1 MNSSLLLGIG
11 FLAQGL
17 FSARFLIQL
26 VKSEKAGKVLSP
38 VIFWQLSLVAS
49 FLLLVYGTFR
59 QDLVIVG
66 GQLVGYFIYIRNLKI
81 QNAWQLFP
89 KWIRWS
95 FILLPMLF
103 LGYLVFHAHY
113 DFHSLVHNSEISG
126 MLLTW
131 GTLGQVIFTTRFAVQ
146 WFESERN
153 KESQFP
159 LSFWYISL
167 VGAVLIASYAIL
179 RKDSVLFIGQAF
191 GILVYGRNLMIHYGK
206 TNDARLSF
214 LDRIKS
220 MRMTL
225 LLAFVTMTLFFNLGA
240 WSVTESSEARYAQIA
255 KEMIQ
260 TGDWLHPQ
268 LMGIYHYHKPPMTY
282 WLTALSYKVMGV
294 SPFSARFLLQ
304 ISILLQIGLV
314 YKIALIFF
322 KRSSAAFLSAML
334 YASFPALIIGSR
346 ALTTDTFLTLFVLA
360 ALYFWF
366 DFLED
371 KKKWKLI
378 LCYAFLGIGFLTK
391 GPVVLVVPLLIWVH
405 QGLVMKQRMGA
416 FKIHLA
422 GIVLMLGIGLSWF
435 VFLYLEDD
443 RFLNYFL
450 FKHTIDRF
458 ATDTFHRGQ
467 PFWFYGAVL
476 LGTAFPWVI
485 ILLKKIPL
493 KKTDF
498 VNKGALL
505 VMWVLLPLIF
515 FSLSQSKLVLY
526 ILPLYSGLAIGAI
539 YYWEKLMDS
548 QHKICERWQ
557 LGFHVLLM
565 MSLVAL
571 PLIDPKISLNFK
583 FYFIWFITASLLVA
597 MQKVD
602 IRRVDRTVISA
613 LIFTMG
619 LTGMST
625 YFMSQNAGLTND
637 TRNVTAWLHQ
647 NNPELRELIV
657 YNKRLPSILFNSDLK
672 VISVYDGDESLNRE
686 TQFQQNDNWKF
697 SLINLQSD
705 STWIT
710 EEAPNMSIWI
720 SKCGKDLP
728 TPNSSISWT
737 QLKVIDGWVISKLNT
752 KANTF

>member
-1 MNSSLLLGIG
+1 MNSWVLLGVG

-81 QNAWQLFP
+81 QNAWQIFP

-95 FILLPMLF
+95 FMLLPLLF
-103 LGYLVFHAHY
+103 LGYLVLHAHY
-113 DFHSLVHNSEISG
+113 DFRSLVHNPEISG

-131 GTLGQVIFTTRFAVQ
+131 GTLGQVIFTTRFVVQ
-146 WFESERN
+146 WLDAERT

-191 GILVYGRNLMIHYGK
+191 GILVYVRNLMIHFGSANEEK
-206 TNDARLSF
+206 LSF

-225 LLAFVTMTLFFNLGA
+225 LLVFVGMVLFFNLGA
-240 WSVTESSEARYAQIA
+240 WSVTESSEARYAQIS
-255 KEMIQ
+255 KEMVQ

-268 LMGIYHYHKPPMTY
+268 LMGIYHYHKPPVTY
-282 WLTALSYKVMGV
+282 WLTALSYKVLGI

-304 ISILLQIGLV
+304 ISVLLQIWLV
-314 YKIALIFF
+314 YKLALLFF
-322 KRSSAAFLSAML
+322 KRSNPAFLSAML

-346 ALTTDTFLTLFVLA
+346 ALTTDTFLALFVLA

-366 DFLED
+366 DFLE
-371 KKKWKLI
+371 KRKGYLLI
-378 LCYAFLGIGFLTK
+378 LCYVFLGIGFLTK
-391 GPVVLVVPLLIWVH
+391 GPVVLIVPLLIWIY
-405 QGLVMKQRMGA
+405 QGLVMKQKMGSMRL
-416 FKIHLA
+416 HLV
-422 GIVLMLGIGLSWF
+422 GIALMLGFGLSWF
-435 VFLYLEDD
+435 VFLHVEDD

-467 PFWFYGAVL
+467 PFWFYGVVL
-476 LGTAFPWVI
+476 LGTAFPWVL
-485 ILLKKIPL
+485 ILLRKIPL
-493 KKTDF
+493 KRADF
-498 VNKGALL
+498 VKNGTLL
-505 VMWVLLPLIF
+505 VMWVLLPLLF

-539 YYWEKLMDS
+539 YYWEKLTDP
-548 QHKICERWQ
+548 QQKTWERWQ
-557 LGFHVLLM
+557 LGFHVLLLIALV
-565 MSLVAL
+565 SLH
-571 PLIDPKISLNFK
+571 LIDPKISLNFK
-583 FYFIWFITASLLVA
+583 FYFIWFITVSLLAA

-613 LIFTMG
+613 FIFTMG

-625 YFMSQNAGLTND
+625 YFMSQNPGLTND
-637 TRNVTAWLHQ
+637 THRVTEWITQ
-647 NNPELRELIV
+647 NEPATKEVII
-657 YNKRLPSILFNSDLK
+657 YNKRLPSVLFNSDLK

-686 TQFQQNDNWKF
+686 TQFQQNDKWES
-697 SLINLQSD
+697 SLINLKSD
-705 STWIT
+705 STWII
-710 EEAPNMSIWI
+710 EKAPNNSIWI
-720 SKCGKDLP
+720 FKERNQLPDLKGLG
-728 TPNSSISWT
+728 IWEEL
-737 QLKVIDGWVISKLNT
+737 QLVDGWRIVQ
-752 KANTF
+752 FHR

>member
-1 MNSSLLLGIG
+1 MNSALLLGIG

-26 VKSEKAGKVLSP
+26 IKSEKAGKVLSP
-38 VIFWQLSLVAS
+38 VIFWQLSLIAS

-59 QDLVIVG
+59 QDMVIVG

-89 KWIRWS
+89 SWIRLG
-95 FILLPMLF
+95 FLFLPILF

-113 DFHSLVHNSEISG
+113 DFRSLVHNPEISG

-131 GTLGQVIFTTRFAVQ
+131 GTLGQVIFTTRFVVQ
-146 WFESERN
+146 WYESERS

-191 GILVYGRNLMIHYGK
+191 GILVYVRNIMIQDGAVNEAK
-206 TNDARLSF
+206 FSF

-220 MRMTL
+220 IRMIL
-225 LLAFVTMTLFFNLGA
+225 LLAFVAMALFFNLGA
-240 WSVTESSEARYAQIA
+240 WSVTESSEARYAEIA
-255 KEMIQ
+255 KEMVQ

-282 WLTALSYKVMGV
+282 WLTALSYKVMGI

-304 ISILLQIGLV
+304 ISVLLQIWLV

-322 KRSSAAFLSAML
+322 KRSNPAFLSAML
-334 YASFPALIIGSR
+334 YASFPSLIIGSR
-346 ALTTDTFLTLFVLA
+346 ALTTDTFLALFVLA

-366 DFLED
+366 NFLED
-371 KKKWKLI
+371 KRPLNLLI
-378 LCYAFLGIGFLTK
+378 CYAFLGIGFLTK
-391 GPVVLVVPLLIWVH
+391 GPVVLIVPVLIWIY
-405 QGLVMKQRMGA
+405 QGLAMKQNMGSL
-416 FKIHLA
+416 KIHLA
-422 GIVLMLGIGLSWF
+422 GIALMFGIGLSWF
-435 VFLYLEDD
+435 VFLQAEDD

-467 PFWFYGAVL
+467 PIWFYAVVL
-476 LGTAFPWVI
+476 LVTAFPWVI
-485 ILLKKIPL
+485 ILLQKIPL
-493 KKTDF
+493 KRADIG
-498 VNKGALL
+498 NKGALL

-526 ILPLYSGLAIGAI
+526 ILPLYSGLAIGSI
-539 YYWEKLMDS
+539 YYWERLVDS
-548 QHKICERWQ
+548 KQKIWERLQ
-557 LGFHVLLM
+557 LGFHVLVMLA
-565 MSLVAL
+565 LVAL
-571 PLIDPKISLNFK
+571 PLIDSKITLNFK
-583 FYFIWFITASLLVA
+583 FYFIWFITASLLSA
-597 MQKVD
+597 IQKVD
-602 IRRVDRTVISA
+602 IFRVDRTVISA
-613 LIFTMG
+613 FIFTMG

-625 YFMSQNAGLTND
+625 YFMSQNPGLTND
-637 TRNVTAWLHQ
+637 THRVTEWILK
-647 NNPELRELIV
+647 NKPSTKEVFI
-657 YNKRLPSILFNSDLK
+657 YNKRLPSVLFNSNLK

-686 TQFQQNDNWKF
+686 TQFQDNQEWK
-697 SLINLQSD
+697 SNLINLQSD
-705 STWIT
+705 STWIFQK
-710 EEAPNMSIWI
+710 AADRSIWI
-720 SKCGKDLP
+720 SKGKNELPDLKGSGKWIELQ
-728 TPNSSISWT
+728 TVDAWRIT
-737 QLKVIDGWVISKLNT
+737 QFQRGC
-752 KANTF
+752 

>member
-1 MNSSLLLGIG
+1 MNNSLLLGIG

-17 FSARFLIQL
+17 FSARFVIQL

-38 VIFWQLSLVAS
+38 VVFWQLSLIAS

-66 GQLVGYFIYIRNLKI
+66 GQIVGYFIYIRNLKI

-89 KWIRWS
+89 RWIRLG
-95 FILLPMLF
+95 FLFLPILF

-113 DFHSLVHNSEISG
+113 DFHSLVHNPEISG

-131 GTLGQVIFTTRFAVQ
+131 GTLGQIVFTTRFVVQ
-146 WFESERN
+146 WFESERS

-191 GILVYGRNLMIHYGK
+191 GILVYGRNLMIHFGK
-206 TNDARLSF
+206 ANEAKLSF

-220 MRMTL
+220 VRMTL
-225 LLAFVTMTLFFNLGA
+225 LLAFVGMALFLNLGA

-255 KEMIQ
+255 KEMVQ

-304 ISILLQIGLV
+304 ISVLLQIWLV

-322 KRSSAAFLSAML
+322 KRSNPAFLSAML

-346 ALTTDTFLTLFVLA
+346 ALTTDTFLTLFVLT

-366 DFLED
+366 GFLED
-371 KKKWKLI
+371 KKPWKLL
-378 LCYAFLGIGFLTK
+378 LCYVFLGIGFLTK
-391 GPVVLVVPLLIWVH
+391 GPVVLIIPVLIWIY
-405 QGLVMKQRMGA
+405 QGLVMKKKMGA
-416 FKIHLA
+416 LKIHLA
-422 GIVLMLGIGLSWF
+422 GIALMLGIGLSWF
-435 VFLYLEDD
+435 VLLQSEDD

-458 ATDTFHRGQ
+458 ASDAFHRGQ

-493 KKTDF
+493 KRTDF
-498 VNKGALL
+498 GTQGALL
-505 VMWVLLPLIF
+505 VMWVLLPLVF

-539 YYWEKLMDS
+539 NYWEKLTDS
-548 QHKICERWQ
+548 QQKIWEQWQ
-557 LGFHVLLM
+557 QGFHVLLM
-565 MSLVAL
+565 LALVAL
-571 PLIDPKISLNFK
+571 PLIEPKISLNFK
-583 FYFIWFITASLLVA
+583 FYFIWFITASILAAL
-597 MQKVD
+597 QKVE
-602 IRRVDRTVISA
+602 IRRMDRTVISA
-613 LIFTMG
+613 FIFTMG

-625 YFMSQNAGLTND
+625 YFMSQNPGLTND
-637 TRNVTAWLHQ
+637 THRVTEWIKKNEATAK
-647 NNPELRELIV
+647 EVII
-657 YNKRLPSILFNSDLK
+657 YNKRLPSVLFNSDLE

-686 TQFQQNDNWKF
+686 TQFQENEGWKGR
-697 SLINLQSD
+697 LINLQAD
-705 STWIT
+705 PDWIV
-710 EEAPNMSIWI
+710 ERAVDHSIWI
-720 SKCGKDLP
+720 SKAGKRLPDLKGRGEW
-728 TPNSSISWT
+728 NE
-737 QLKVIDGWVISKLNT
+737 LEVVDGWRVLELVKSNKP
-752 KANTF
+752 

>member
-1 MNSSLLLGIG
+1 MNSSFLLWIG

-89 KWIRWS
+89 KWIQLG
-95 FILLPMLF
+95 FVFLPILF

-113 DFHSLVHNSEISG
+113 DFRSLVHNPEISG

-131 GTLGQVIFTTRFAVQ
+131 GTLGQVIFTTRFVVQ
-146 WFESERN
+146 WFESERS
-153 KESQFP
+153 KESEFP

-191 GILVYGRNLMIHYGK
+191 GVLVYGRNLMIHYGAANEAK
-206 TNDARLSF
+206 LSF

-220 MRMTL
+220 MRMIL
-225 LLAFVTMTLFFNLGA
+225 LLALVGMALFFNLGA
-240 WSVTESSEARYAQIA
+240 WSVTESSEARYAEIA
-255 KEMIQ
+255 KEMVQ

-268 LMGIYHYHKPPMTY
+268 LMGIYHYHKPPVAY
-282 WLTALSYKVMGV
+282 WLTALSYKVLGI

-304 ISILLQIGLV
+304 ISVLLQIWLV

-322 KRSSAAFLSAML
+322 RRSNPAFLSAML
-334 YASFPALIIGSR
+334 YASFPTLIIGSR
-346 ALTTDTFLTLFVLA
+346 ALTTDTFLALFVLA

-366 DFLED
+366 VFLED
-371 KKKWKLI
+371 KKPWKL
-378 LCYAFLGIGFLTK
+378 LVCYAFLGIGFLTK
-391 GPVVLVVPLLIWVH
+391 GPVVLIVPLLIWIYQV
-405 QGLVMKQRMGA
+405 LVIKQKMGS

-476 LGTAFPWVI
+476 LGTAFPWVS

-493 KKTDF
+493 KRVDF
-498 VNKGALL
+498 VKQGALL
-505 VMWVLLPLIF
+505 VMWVLLPLVF

-539 YYWEKLMDS
+539 YYWEKLSDS
-548 QHKICERWQ
+548 QQRLWERWQ
-557 LGFHVLLM
+557 LGFHVILM
-565 MSLVAL
+565 IVLASLT
-571 PLIDPKISLNFK
+571 LIGPKITLNYK
-583 FYFIWFITASLLVA
+583 FYFIWFMTASLLLTL
-597 MQKVD
+597 QKVD
-602 IRRVDRTVISA
+602 IRRMERAVISA
-613 LIFTMG
+613 FIFTMG

-625 YFMSQNAGLTND
+625 YFMSQNPGLTND
-637 TRNVTAWLHQ
+637 THRVTEWIMKNKPATK
-647 NNPELRELIV
+647 EVIIF
-657 YNKRLPSILFNSDLK
+657 NKRLPSVLFNSVLE

-686 TQFQQNDNWKF
+686 TQFQQNKKWE
-697 SLINLQSD
+697 SELIDLQSD
-705 STWIT
+705 SAWIIDK
-710 EEAPNMSIWI
+710 APNNSIWI
-720 SKCGKDLP
+720 SKEKKELPDLKERG
-728 TPNSSISWT
+728 SWMEL
-737 QLKVIDGWVISKLNT
+737 QVVDGWRIT
-752 KANTF
+752 QFQRAE

>member
-1 MNSSLLLGIG
+1 MNSWVLLGVG

-89 KWIRWS
+89 KWVRWS
-95 FILLPMLF
+95 FILLPLLF

-113 DFHSLVHNSEISG
+113 DFHSLVHNPEISG

-131 GTLGQVIFTTRFAVQ
+131 GTLGQVIFTTRFVVQ
-146 WFESERN
+146 WFEAERS

-191 GILVYGRNLMIHYGK
+191 GILVYVRNLMIHYGAANEEK
-206 TNDARLSF
+206 LSF

-225 LLAFVTMTLFFNLGA
+225 LLVFVGMVLFFNLGA

-255 KEMIQ
+255 KEMVQ

-268 LMGIYHYHKPPMTY
+268 LMGIYHYHKPPVTY
-282 WLTALSYKVMGV
+282 WLTALSYEVMGI

-304 ISILLQIGLV
+304 ISVLLQIWLV
-314 YKIALIFF
+314 YKLALLFF
-322 KRSSAAFLSAML
+322 KRSNPAFLSAML

-346 ALTTDTFLTLFVLA
+346 ALTTDTFLALFVLA

-366 DFLED
+366 DFLE
-371 KKKWKLI
+371 KRKGYLLI
-378 LCYAFLGIGFLTK
+378 LCYVFLGIGFLTK
-391 GPVVLVVPLLIWVH
+391 GPVVLIVPLLIWAY
-405 QGLVMKQRMGA
+405 QGLVMKQKMGSV
-416 FKIHLA
+416 KIHLA
-422 GIVLMLGIGLSWF
+422 GIALMLGIGLSWF
-435 VFLYLEDD
+435 VLLHLEDE
-443 RFLNYFL
+443 RFLDYFL

-467 PFWFYGAVL
+467 PFWFYAVVL
-476 LGTAFPWVI
+476 LGTAFPWI
-485 ILLKKIPL
+485 LILLRKIPL
-493 KKTDF
+493 KRADF
-498 VNKGALL
+498 VKKGAML
-505 VMWVLLPLIF
+505 VMWVLLPLVF

-539 YYWEKLMDS
+539 YYWEKLRDP
-548 QHKICERWQ
+548 QQKIWERLQ
-557 LGFHVLLM
+557 LGFHALLM
-565 MSLVAL
+565 LALVAF
-571 PLIDPKISLNFK
+571 PLIDSKISLNFK
-583 FYFIWFITASLLVA
+583 FYFIWFITASLLAA

-602 IRRVDRTVISA
+602 IRRVERTVIYA
-613 LIFTMG
+613 FIFTMG

-647 NNPELRELIV
+647 NKPELKEVIV
-657 YNKRLPSILFNSDLK
+657 YNKRLPSVLFNSDLK

-686 TQFQQNDNWKF
+686 TQFQQNEDWK
-697 SLINLQSD
+697 SGLINLQFD
-705 STWIT
+705 STWIL
-710 EEAPNMSIWI
+710 EKAPDNSIWI
-720 SKCGKDLP
+720 SKERKELPDLRG
-728 TPNSSISWT
+728 NGEWKELEI
-737 QLKVIDGWVISKLNT
+737 VDGWKILELRMN
-752 KANTF
+752 

>member
-1 MNSSLLLGIG
+1 MNSWVLLGVG

-81 QNAWQLFP
+81 QNAWQIFP

-95 FILLPMLF
+95 FMLLPLLF
-103 LGYLVFHAHY
+103 LGYLVLHAHY
-113 DFHSLVHNSEISG
+113 DFRSLVHNPEISG

-131 GTLGQVIFTTRFAVQ
+131 GTLGQVIFTTRFVVQ
-146 WFESERN
+146 WLDAERT

-191 GILVYGRNLMIHYGK
+191 GILVYVRNLMIHFGSANEEK
-206 TNDARLSF
+206 LSF

-225 LLAFVTMTLFFNLGA
+225 LLVFVGMVLFFNLGA
-240 WSVTESSEARYAQIA
+240 WSVTESSEARYAQIS
-255 KEMIQ
+255 KEMVQ

-268 LMGIYHYHKPPMTY
+268 LMGIYHYHKPPVTY
-282 WLTALSYKVMGV
+282 WLTALSYKVLGI

-304 ISILLQIGLV
+304 ISVLLQIWLV
-314 YKIALIFF
+314 YKLALIFF
-322 KRSSAAFLSAML
+322 KRSNPAFLSAML

-346 ALTTDTFLTLFVLA
+346 ALTTDTFLALFVLA

-366 DFLED
+366 DFLE
-371 KKKWKLI
+371 KRKGYLLI
-378 LCYAFLGIGFLTK
+378 LCYVFLGIGFLTK
-391 GPVVLVVPLLIWVH
+391 GPVVLIVPLLIWIY
-405 QGLVMKQRMGA
+405 QGLVMKQKMGSM
-416 FKIHLA
+416 KLHLA
-422 GIVLMLGIGLSWF
+422 GIALMLGFGLSWF
-435 VFLYLEDD
+435 VFLHVEDD

-467 PFWFYGAVL
+467 PFWFYGVVL
-476 LGTAFPWVI
+476 LGTAFPWI
-485 ILLKKIPL
+485 LILLRKIPL
-493 KKTDF
+493 KRADF
-498 VNKGALL
+498 NTQSALL
-505 VMWVLLPLIF
+505 VMWVLLPLLF

-526 ILPLYSGLAIGAI
+526 ILPVYSGLAIGAI
-539 YYWEKLMDS
+539 YYWEKLTDP
-548 QHKICERWQ
+548 QQKTWERWQ
-557 LGFHVLLM
+557 LGFHVLLLIVLV
-565 MSLVAL
+565 SLH
-571 PLIDPKISLNFK
+571 LIDPKISLNFK
-583 FYFIWFITASLLVA
+583 FYFIWFITVSLLAA

-613 LIFTMG
+613 FIFTMG

-625 YFMSQNAGLTND
+625 YFMSQNPGLTND
-637 TRNVTAWLHQ
+637 TYRVTEWIIQ
-647 NNPELRELIV
+647 NEPATKEVII
-657 YNKRLPSILFNSDLK
+657 YNKRLPSVLFNSNLK

-686 TQFQQNDNWKF
+686 TQFQQNENWK
-697 SLINLQSD
+697 SGLINLQSD
-705 STWIT
+705 STWIV
-710 EEAPNMSIWI
+710 EKAPDNSIWI
-720 SKCGKDLP
+720 SKERKELPDLK
-728 TPNSSISWT
+728 SLGSWEEL
-737 QLKVIDGWVISKLNT
+737 QRVDGWRIVRFHKGS
-752 KANTF
+752 